1 MHCREGSRLLFTF
14 EKLLVYLQQRRKE
27 IHPLIGQRR
36 SRNENNNYQTILKMS
51 KISQKDLDKAV
62 EAAKEEFKNSFIG
75 KNGIT
80 LDFFNAFNRTTAEVE
95 ERQAAFILGQLDY
108 YRHKLSRVL
117 DETLKQFIDEVQLT
131 ADRGK
136 VEIYEIYLKTSE
148 CSQEL
153 VAFKESDGKKKRFIK
168 GSYSV
173 VFNSLSYDEDISLTH
188 EFTHLSSSLLIN
200 KRKNNNQ
207 RITILPIQLL
217 HGRKIHSIPA
227 NQKIKR

>member
-1 MHCREGSRLLFTF
+1 
-14 EKLLVYLQQRRKE
+14 
-27 IHPLIGQRR
+27 
-36 SRNENNNYQTILKMS
+36 MS

-75 KNGIT
+75 KNRIT
-80 LDFFNAFNRTTAEVE
+80 LDFLNAFNHTTAEVE

-117 DETLKQFIDEVQLT
+117 DETLKQFTDEVHLT

-153 VAFKESDGKKKRFIK
+153 VAYKESDGKKKRFTK
-168 GSYSV
+168 GTTIYEYLGSV
-173 VFNSLSYDEDISLTH
+173 EYGEKFYTINRDDDEGNFAEVVPTLYRTEEEANNAFNDISQD
-188 EFTHLSSSLLIN
+188 EE
-200 KRKNNNQ
+200 
-207 RITILPIQLL
+207 ILFDFYVSEWDVIEETD
-217 HGRKIHSIPA
+217 GTVYVY
-227 NQKIKR
+227 